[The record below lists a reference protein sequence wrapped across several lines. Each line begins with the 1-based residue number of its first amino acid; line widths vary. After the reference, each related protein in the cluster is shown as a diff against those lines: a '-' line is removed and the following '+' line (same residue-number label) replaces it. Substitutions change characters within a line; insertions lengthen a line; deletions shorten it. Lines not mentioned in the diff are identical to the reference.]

1 MERKKMLGWALV
13 VLGVLANNYVYL
25 HDLVTDKHDGA
36 IFLGWRAAIAI
47 ILTLI
52 VVAVGLA
59 LAWRAE
65 AEGQAPN
72 PYAR

>member
-1 MERKKMLGWALV
+1 MERKKKLGWALV

-25 HDLVTDKHDGA
+25 HDLVTDNHDGA

-65 AEGQAPN
+65 AEGKSSGA
-72 PYAR
+72 

>member
-13 VLGVLANNYVYL
+13 VIGVLANNYVYL

-47 ILTLI
+47 ILTLV
-52 VVAVGLA
+52 VVAVGLVV
-59 LAWRAE
+59 AWRAAVE
-65 AEGQAPN
+65 TKGAP
-72 PYAR
+72 PGS